1 MVNYPEA
8 SASGRSMIHTFGGL
22 IGEIILVFTAC
33 QDFIESQPSS
43 IGYKFTS
50 E

>member
-1 MVNYPEA
+1 MVWDVADMVNYTEA

-33 QDFIESQPSS
+33 QDFI
-43 IGYKFTS
+43 
-50 E
+50 